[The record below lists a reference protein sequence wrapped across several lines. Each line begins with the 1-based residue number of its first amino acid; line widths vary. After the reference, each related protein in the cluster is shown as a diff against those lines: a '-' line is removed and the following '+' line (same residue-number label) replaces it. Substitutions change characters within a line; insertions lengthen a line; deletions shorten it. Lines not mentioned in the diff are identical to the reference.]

1 MSYIFCVPRWP
12 GGGPAV
18 LVPKC
23 GLETQD
29 TNPRRNPNVHRRVED
44 RKLRDK
50 VMVMRG
56 VELAIGVR
64 ALGISVNLD

>member
-1 MSYIFCVPRWP
+1 MQYIPRVPRWP
-12 GGGPAV
+12 GDGPMYLA
-18 LVPKC
+18 KY
-23 GLETQD
+23 GLATQAIYSRH
-29 TNPRRNPNVHRRVED
+29 NRNVHRRVED